1 MNNFMNKKSIAIGF
15 ILCILLEIFVYQVNH
30 KLHLF
35 KPLVVVKT
43 HRTHEMRGDRGVFTN
58 TLIECVND
66 EDRDAPSELNI
77 SKSKLQD
84 LVNSE
89 ISKNK
94 LLSMSVYIRD
104 LNNGPW
110 IGINDQD
117 EFIGGSLLKVP
128 ILISYLKLADNDSSI
143 LEKEIEYKNKIEN
156 NDQYYLPSKELE
168 VGKKYKIQELLE
180 YMIKY
185 SDNNAAYLLYINL
198 NKKDFDATFETLGF
212 GDPDPNKPYQVN
224 TVSYAGFFRI
234 LYNTS
239 YLSKKNSERA
249 LQLLSQVEF
258 NRGIN
263 SGLPKDIVVSH
274 KFGIRSDGP
283 INQLHDCGIVYYPKH
298 PYLLCVMS
306 KGGKFPDMERSITE
320 VSKFVYEE
328 VSINHH

>member
-1 MNNFMNKKSIAIGF
+1 
-15 ILCILLEIFVYQVNH
+15 
-30 KLHLF
+30 
-35 KPLVVVKT
+35 
-43 HRTHEMRGDRGVFTN
+43 MRGDSGAFTN
-58 TLIECVND
+58 TLIECIDD

-77 SKSKLQD
+77 SKSKLQN
-84 LVNSE
+84 LVNAE

-110 IGINDQD
+110 IGINDQ
-117 EFIGGSLLKVP
+117 EKFIGGSLLKIP

-143 LEKEIEYKNKIEN
+143 LEKEIEYKNKIEDN
-156 NDQYYLPSKELE
+156 NQYYSPSKELE
-168 VGKKYKIQELLE
+168 VDKKYKVSELLE

-185 SDNNAAYLLYINL
+185 SDNNAAYLLFINL
-198 NKKDFDATFETLGF
+198 DKKDFDATFEALGF
-212 GDPDPNKPYQVN
+212 GDPDPNAPYIVN
-224 TVSYAGFFRI
+224 SVSYAGFFRV
-234 LYNTS
+234 LYNVS

-249 LQLLSQVEF
+249 LRMLSQTEF
-258 NRGIN
+258 DRGIN
-263 SGLPKDIVVSH
+263 ADLPKDIVISH

-306 KGGKFPDMERSITE
+306 KGGKFPDMAKGIAE

-328 VSINHH
+328 VNNNHD